1 MGGIEPVITIYS
13 DGIEILSRGGLAP
26 LKTKTGFLRLL
37 RPSERQIHVDRK
49 TGRGILVVS
58 VSSKYGEKAFDFSD
72 NDITVTV
79 LFNFINEAGNKV
91 GNKTE
96 EQG

>member
-1 MGGIEPVITIYS
+1 M
-13 DGIEILSRGGLAP
+13 
-26 LKTKTGFLRLL
+26 
-37 RPSERQIHVDRK
+37 
-49 TGRGILVVS
+49 VS